1 MRGDTYSTYEAKA
14 HLSELL
20 RKVQQRRRI
29 VITSHGRPIAQVLP
43 FDPAED
49 ETFAQR
55 VERLRASGLI
65 EGANLEATELEPVAK
80 RRGALARFLADRD

>member
-1 MRGDTYSTYEAKA
+1 MGGDTYSTYEAKA

-29 VITSHGRPIAQVLP
+29 VITSRGRPIAQVLP
-43 FDPAED
+43 FDALDD

-55 VERLRASGLI
+55 VERLEADGLI
-65 EGANLEATELEPVAK
+65 EGAGLDAAELKPVAK
-80 RRGALARFLADRD
+80 RRGALARFLADRE